1 MSGPFGSS
9 SFNHLVSTG
18 FYNGVATQSL
28 RSDRPSG
35 SRLSQSMGTPTAR
48 RRWTISFWIKKTHV
62 ALGVNATNS
71 YVPLFASANRLIARF
86 DINDKFQMY
95 DYDGDFDMNL
105 VSSRQFRD
113 TSAWYNIVVIVDI
126 DGESGNDRA
135 KLYVNG
141 VREAW
146 SGTNPADYDPR
157 WNENT
162 LTHYLIDDGQTT
174 ARLNGYVSD
183 VTFLDGTAVGETGG
197 YLDEFGELKNGVWIP
212 KATSGLT
219 FGNNG
224 FKLEFKNTSVG
235 SGSSSTIGADT
246 SGKDNHWDSTNVA
259 ATDCNIA
266 DSPENNMCVMNHIG
280 RRYGQSY
287 VSSFAEGGLKV
298 INNNPGSNTDG
309 NASHNFGTHSINNIA
324 SQGGVYFEVR
334 MDSIDTSRTYVGVV
348 GETGTDNK
356 MSNANGASYSFPI
369 KGVIG
374 REPRGYFN
382 TATDASGSVD
392 LSPGSTGNTA
402 FSDGDVVGVAILSD
416 GKFFIHRN
424 GTYLK
429 NANGDLGNPSTGA
442 NPVATIDLTATD
454 WIPYVGYNS
463 SFTVNFGQDGTFNG
477 NETPADTYTDAN
489 GIGLFNY
496 PVPTNCLAICTENMV
511 EPTIGP
517 NSATQSDDHF
527 NTVLYTGNGGDDK
540 AVTGVGFQPD
550 WIWIKNRDATHVHI
564 LYDSSR
570 GLSGGY
576 LTSVN
581 DNAESGTNTTLV
593 KSFDSDGF
601 TLGTSGAV
609 NGSSNDMVSW
619 NWKLNGGTTVSNSQG
634 NLTSTVQANT
644 DAGVSIILYNGG
656 GSSGDTIG
664 HGLTSA
670 PEQVW
675 FKRRGTTGNW
685 MNYVKDMGTDGYIN
699 LDRDNAKDTGGSP
712 VGGSDPSSTVITL
725 GSFQSL
731 NSGGGDADDTYI
743 AYAFHSV
750 DGFSKVGSHEGN
762 NSSDGTFIYTGFS
775 PAWLIVK
782 NIDTG
787 GENWHMFDNK
797 RNEQESGYG
806 GNVIKSRLIAD
817 GNTTENNNDEIIDF
831 LSNGFKWRDNN
842 AGYNS
847 SATFIWIAFA
857 EAPFKYANAR

>member
-9 SFNHLVSTG
+9 SFNHLISSG

-48 RRWTISFWIKKTHV
+48 RRWTISFWIKKTQV

-95 DYDGDFDMNL
+95 DYDGNFDMNL

-126 DGESGNDRA
+126 DGQSGNDRA

-162 LTHYLIDDGQTT
+162 LTHYLIDDGQTS

-212 KATSGLT
+212 KDTSGLT

-235 SGSSSTIGADT
+235 SGASDTIGADT
-246 SGKDNHWDSTNVA
+246 SGNDNHWDSTNIA
-259 ATDCNIA
+259 STDCNIA
-266 DSPENNMCVMNHIG
+266 DSPENNMCTLHAVG
-280 RRYGQSY
+280 RRYGGSY
-287 VSSFAEGGLKV
+287 ADTELVEGGLKV
-298 INNNPGSNTDG
+298 ETQG
-309 NASHNFGTHSINNIA
+309 NATHTFGTMAINNIA
-324 SQGGVYFEVR
+324 SQGGVYFEIR
-334 MDSIDTSRTYVGVV
+334 LDSQDVSRTYLGLVG
-348 GETGTDNK
+348 DNGANNK
-356 MSNANGASYSFPI
+356 NSGSNNASYSFPI
-369 KGVIG
+369 KALLRPSAPDGSMG
-374 REPRGYFN
+374 AYFGTN
-382 TATDASGSVD
+382 ESVSMD
-392 LSPGSTGNTA
+392 LSSHNSNY
-402 FSDGDVVGVAILSD
+402 SDGDVVGVAILSD
-416 GKFFIHRN
+416 GKTFFHKN
-424 GTYLK
+424 GTYLDDSSG
-429 NANGDLGNPSTGA
+429 NVGNPSTGA
-442 NPVATIDLTATD
+442 NPIGTIDLTEGD
-454 WIPYVGYNS
+454 WVPYVGYNS
-463 SFTVNFGQDGTFNG
+463 SYTVNFGQDGTFNG

-496 PVPTNCLAICTENMV
+496 PVPTNCLAICTENMA

-527 NTVLYTGNGGDDK
+527 NTVLYTGNDADDR
-540 AVTGVGFQPD
+540 AITGVGFQPD
-550 WIWIKNRDATHVHI
+550 WIWIKNRDNTHVHI

-581 DNAESGTNTTLV
+581 TNTESGTSSTLV
-593 KSFDSDGF
+593 KSFDTDGF

-609 NGSSNDMVSW
+609 NGGSTDLVSW
-619 NWKLNGGTTVSNSQG
+619 NWKANGGTTVSDG
-634 NLTSTVQANT
+634 NGSITSTVQANT
-644 DAGVSIILYNGG
+644 KAGFSIVLYTGTGASNA
-656 GSSGDTIG
+656 TIG
-664 HGLTSA
+664 HGLGAVPQWILVKNRDAAYNWKVYHAQNTTA
-670 PEQVW
+670 PE
-675 FKRRGTTGNW
+675 
-685 MNYVKDMGTDGYIN
+685 TDYLV
-699 LDRDNAKDTGGSP
+699 LDTDDATADASTHWNDTA
-712 VGGSDPSSTVITL
+712 PSSTVFTI
-725 GSFQSL
+725 GSSNGL
-731 NSGGGDADDTYI
+731 IRNNDKYI
-743 AYAFHSV
+743 AYCFANV
-750 DGFSKVGSHEGN
+750 DGFSKFGGHEGN
-762 NSSDGTFIYTGFS
+762 NNSDGTFVYTGFS
-775 PAWLIVK
+775 PAWVMVK
-782 NIDTG
+782 NIDTA

-797 RNEQESGYG
+797 RNEQHAGYG

-817 GNTTENNNDEIIDF
+817 DTTQENNNDEIIDF

-847 SATFIWIAFA
+847 NASFIYMAFA